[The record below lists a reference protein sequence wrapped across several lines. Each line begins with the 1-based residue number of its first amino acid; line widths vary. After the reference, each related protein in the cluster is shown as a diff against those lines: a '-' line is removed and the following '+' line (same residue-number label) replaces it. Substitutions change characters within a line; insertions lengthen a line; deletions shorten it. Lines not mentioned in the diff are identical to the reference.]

1 MPPFLPPND
10 SIQPWPKAVGWSSLL
25 DRLLVECVPSYC
37 AINLHPRLADPDM
50 QNEMSLEVVV
60 VKICIEDEEECH
72 VVRALADVPCCHD
85 VHGFAELLGIIEM
98 LLHEFGVDGIVPG
111 FAALPAAVRISTSA
125 FQQSSG
131 DRGTLRIGE
140 KTVVIP
146 DQTRKQSIRKR
157 RRETFGPSIAIAP
170 EILSSVSASTS
181 MRGPSRSNY

>member
-1 MPPFLPPND
+1 MSNDTPPFLPPND

-37 AINLHPRLADPDM
+37 AINLLSRLADPDM

-111 FAALPAAVRISTSA
+111 FAALPAVDRISTSA

-140 KTVVIP
+140 KTVVRIVSSRLRALVSRRGSAIP
-146 DQTRKQSIRKR
+146 R
-157 RRETFGPSIAIAP
+157 
-170 EILSSVSASTS
+170 
-181 MRGPSRSNY
+181 